1 MSARR
6 IARELAVII
15 LPQLP
20 KDKTRLDRMEFNQLI
35 ARSVQMLTDHAKQ
48 CLADASSLVSKSRDA
63 ITAIEVDH
71 PDNKY
76 EIENIKPVTLTTEE
90 LRNQLTLL
98 ESAMQLISEALDI
111 PEMTLASNA
120 SSTLLECKHC
130 GHASPSMLKRP
141 HAEEVREFIIRL
153 VDEYTNHKTEIDEFL
168 SKLKT
173 KWRFDRM
180 VSIDRDILRLALA
193 EAFYMKDIP
202 INVAI
207 SEAVELGHRF
217 ADERA
222 AKFINGILSEVAGF
236 ARQFRATGI
245 FPDPLKE
252 SSDSGVTGETRVH

>member
-6 IARELAVII
+6 IARELAVIV

-20 KDKTRLDRMEFNQLI
+20 KDKGKLEKLEFDYLI
-35 ARSVQMLTDHAKQ
+35 ARSVQMLADHAKQ
-48 CLADASSLVSKSRDA
+48 CLADANSILIRSRESM
-63 ITAIEVDH
+63 TEIEVDH

-76 EIENIKPVTLTTEE
+76 EIENMKAVPLTTEQM
-90 LRNQLTLL
+90 RAQLVHL
-98 ESAMQLISEALDI
+98 ETAMQLISEALDI
-111 PEMTLASNA
+111 PEMTLASNLV
-120 SSTLLECKHC
+120 TTQVECPHC
-130 GHASPSMLKRP
+130 HRTSQSMLRRP
-141 HAEEVREFIIRL
+141 HAEETRHFLIRL
-153 VDEYTNHKTEIDEFL
+153 VEEYCDHRQEIDEFL
-168 SKLKT
+168 TKLKT
-173 KWRFDRM
+173 KWRFERM

-236 ARQFRATGI
+236 ARQFRATGVV
-245 FPDPLKE
+245 PDPLKE
-252 SSDSGVTGETRVH
+252 TDSEVTGETRVH

>member
-15 LPQLP
+15 MPQLP
-20 KDKTRLDRMEFNQLI
+20 KDKAKLEKVDFDHLI
-35 ARSVQMLTDHAKQ
+35 GKSVQMLTDHAKQ
-48 CLADASSLVSKSRDA
+48 CLSEANGIIAKSRDA
-63 ITAIEVDH
+63 VSDTEVNH

-76 EIENIKPVTLTTEE
+76 EIENMKSVPLSSQDI
-90 LRNQLTLL
+90 RNQLSLL

-111 PEMTLASNA
+111 PEMTLASNEA
-120 SSTLLECKHC
+120 NTLLECKHC
-130 GHASPSMLKRP
+130 GRTSPSMLKRP
-141 HAEEVREFIIRL
+141 HAEEVRHFVIRL
-153 VDEYTNHKTEIDEFL
+153 VEEYSEHKQEIDEFL
-168 SKLKT
+168 AKLKT

-236 ARQFRATGI
+236 ARQFRSTGI
-245 FPDPLKE
+245 FPDPMKE
-252 SSDSGVTGETRVH
+252 SSSEFTGESRVH